1 MRISTSSIYD
11 ANVSMLNQQQAKLMH
26 TQQQLATGRRMLTP
40 ADDPAASAR
49 ALEVIQSDATNT
61 QYATNRYAARHSSSL
76 SESILQNVTILL
88 QDVRTTAV
96 QAGSGVMT
104 FSDKQTLATDLS
116 HRLEELQAL
125 ANSTDGIGNYL
136 YSGYQGRTQPFS
148 GNGGA
153 VQYDGDDGQRMIQVS
168 SSRQLA
174 GTDSG
179 ADIFMRIKNGNGTF
193 IVQPD
198 PTSNAGAGNAGTGVS
213 SQGIVTNPA
222 LLTGDNYQVSFTVAV
237 VAGVTTTTYDITN
250 TTTATPVSLGNAYAS
265 GQPISF
271 DGMQFDVTGDPANGD
286 AFTLTPSTNE
296 SIFKTIADLIAA
308 MQTSSATFSN
318 NLNRALNKLDR
329 DLDNVLT
336 VRSSLGSRLR
346 ELDALQTT
354 GDDLGLDYKTT
365 LSQLQ
370 DMDYN
375 KGISDLNQ
383 QQLSLTAAQKT
394 FIQISD
400 MSLFNYI

>member
-346 ELDALQTT
+346 EIDALQTT